1 MPGREGAIRFR
12 RVGLALVLVVLVSAC
27 NSRRGSQEGKELSMT
42 AQVLEQKIVAKD
54 DSALEL
60 ARQLGAGAQPVL
72 EKLSRH
78 ADGEVREMNAMAM
91 AEAATPS
98 RNRMLIAALGDQD
111 INVRSAAVRG
121 LWKTADAGSLGDLQM
136 QVGSNPDPYVR
147 GELALIV
154 GKVAKKGD
162 AGILPS
168 RRVVEQDGDANHK
181 VVLALTKLGDGKARE
196 TQKAALANPDPQARL
211 KAVREYEYID
221 DPKTLI
227 DLKPALAD
235 VAEVFNINPPHAS
248 PKLIRLCDV
257 AVNVVAKVA
266 KVKLSFDGNE
276 RKRFEAPQISEV
288 LRVVEALK

>member
-1 MPGREGAIRFR
+1 MPGREREMPFNRA
-12 RVGLALVLVVLVSAC
+12 GLIVVLAAIVAGCS
-27 NSRRGSQEGKELSMT
+27 SHRGRQEGKEHSMN

-54 DSALEL
+54 EGALEL
-60 ARQLGAGAQPVL
+60 ARQLGGGAEPVL

-78 ADGEVREMNAMAM
+78 PDAEVRELNVMAM
-91 AEAATPS
+91 SEAAGPA
-98 RNRMLIAALGDQD
+98 RNKMLINALGDGD

-121 LWKTADAGSLGDLQM
+121 LWKSADAAALQSLQM

-147 GELALIV
+147 GEVSLII
-154 GKVAKKGD
+154 GRIDRKGNT
-162 AGILPS
+162 GFLLS
-168 RRVVEQDGDANHK
+168 RRAVERDGDANHK
-181 VVLALTKLGDGKARE
+181 VVLALTKLGDDAARQ
-196 TQKAALANPDPQARL
+196 TQKAALASPDPQARL

-235 VAEVFNINPPHAS
+235 VSEVYNINPPHAQ

-257 AVNVVAKVA
+257 AVNVVAKVS

-276 RKRFEAPQISEV
+276 RKRFEAPQIAEV
-288 LRVVEALK
+288 VRVVEALK